1 MNIPKLFWLSFK
13 HITAMTVITEIPG
26 MDPVFMAF
34 SLFRRHRYP
43 DMISDT
49 SLCFDVDIYIL
60 SRYEECVESC
70 TKLLE
75 QNPYDEQIWSLK
87 TRALTEQVHVCDVE
101 ADEEGIVDV
110 VLDDNTIR
118 AVPRP
123 GTSLRTAQ
131 TQGVVS
137 QAFR

>member
-1 MNIPKLFWLSFK
+1 
-13 HITAMTVITEIPG
+13 MTVITEIPG

-34 SLFRRHRYP
+34 SLFRRHRYHP
-43 DMISDT
+43 DMISNISQLSYD
-49 SLCFDVDIYIL
+49 SDIYIL
-60 SRYEECVESC
+60 FRYEECVESC

-131 TQGVVS
+131 TQAQGVVS

>member
-1 MNIPKLFWLSFK
+1 M
-13 HITAMTVITEIPG
+13 
-26 MDPVFMAF
+26 
-34 SLFRRHRYP
+34 
-43 DMISDT
+43 
-49 SLCFDVDIYIL
+49 
-60 SRYEECVESC
+60 ECVESC
-70 TKLLE
+70 SKILE

-123 GTSLRTAQ
+123 GTSKLAREAAICPSVRCFHPRTRAPD
-131 TQGVVS
+131 
-137 QAFR
+137 AEKKAARARPW

>member
-1 MNIPKLFWLSFK
+1 
-13 HITAMTVITEIPG
+13 
-26 MDPVFMAF
+26 MDPVFMAL

-43 DMISDT
+43 DMNSDT
-49 SLCFDVDIYIL
+49 SQLSYDSDIYIL
-60 SRYEECVESC
+60 FRYEECVESC

-131 TQGVVS
+131 TQAQGVVS

>member
-1 MNIPKLFWLSFK
+1 
-13 HITAMTVITEIPG
+13 MTVITEIPG

-43 DMISDT
+43 DLISDT
-49 SLCFDVDIYIL
+49 SLSFDVDIYIL

-110 VLDDNTIR
+110 VLVDNTIR

-131 TQGVVS
+131 SQAQGVVS

>member
-1 MNIPKLFWLSFK
+1 MG
-13 HITAMTVITEIPG
+13 VITEIHG

-34 SLFRRHRYP
+34 SLFRRHRYTIFQSQSHY
-43 DMISDT
+43 DI
-49 SLCFDVDIYIL
+49 DIYIL
-60 SRYEECVESC
+60 CRYEECVESC

-123 GTSLRTAQ
+123 GTSLRTASAQQ
-131 TQGVVS
+131 TAQS

>member
-1 MNIPKLFWLSFK
+1 
-13 HITAMTVITEIPG
+13 

-43 DMISDT
+43 IVISDI
-49 SLCFDVDIYIL
+49 SQFKYDSDIYIL
-60 SRYEECVESC
+60 FRYEECVESC

>member
-1 MNIPKLFWLSFK
+1 
-13 HITAMTVITEIPG
+13 MTVVTEIPG

-34 SLFRRHRYP
+34 SLYRRHRLVNNYNVAN
-43 DMISDT
+43 M
-49 SLCFDVDIYIL
+49 LHIYDNVCV
-60 SRYEECVESC
+60 RYEECVECC
-70 TKLLE
+70 TKILDK
-75 QNPYDEQIWSLK
+75 NPYDEQIWSLK

-123 GTSLRTAQ
+123 GTSLRTANVSESS
-131 TQGVVS
+131 QGAIS
-137 QAFR
+137 QAFRLVLSPDWIIKS

>member
-1 MNIPKLFWLSFK
+1 MS
-13 HITAMTVITEIPG
+13 VITEIPG

-34 SLFRRHRYP
+34 SLFRRHRCPKYFP
-43 DMISDT
+43 MYNIQDY
-49 SLCFDVDIYIL
+49 LHFL
-60 SRYEECVESC
+60 RYEECVESC
-70 TKLLE
+70 TKLLD

-131 TQGVVS
+131 AQGVVS

>member
-1 MNIPKLFWLSFK
+1 MAWILSSWPSVSSED
-13 HITAMTVITEIPG
+13 TGTQY
-26 MDPVFMAF
+26 F
-34 SLFRRHRYP
+34 SLSTILIF
-43 DMISDT
+43 
-49 SLCFDVDIYIL
+49 SLCIL
-60 SRYEECVESC
+60 RYEECVESC

-123 GTSLRTAQ
+123 GTSLRTASTQQ
-131 TQGVVS
+131 TAQS